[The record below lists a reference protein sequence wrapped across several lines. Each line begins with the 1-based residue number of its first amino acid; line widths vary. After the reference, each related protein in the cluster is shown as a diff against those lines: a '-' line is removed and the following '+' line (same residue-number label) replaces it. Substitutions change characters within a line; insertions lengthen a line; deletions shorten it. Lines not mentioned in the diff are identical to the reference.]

1 MAINIYWHGR
11 SKLRLQEH
19 IVAVAAPKLKDCRKS
34 RGALHTRSQ
43 KHVTAPC
50 SLLKPIISTF
60 ALYWG
65 FISVHLAMAAR
76 WAGDPYSIFDRTGC
90 VELRGL
96 GEDGNPYNVKLIM
109 Q

>member
-1 MAINIYWHGR
+1 
-11 SKLRLQEH
+11 
-19 IVAVAAPKLKDCRKS
+19 
-34 RGALHTRSQ
+34 
-43 KHVTAPC
+43 
-50 SLLKPIISTF
+50 
-60 ALYWG
+60 
-65 FISVHLAMAAR
+65 MAAR